1 MFESKKE
8 ILKEYYR
15 MKIDSFRLIS
25 RLAELKSD
33 NVGRY
38 YSNTQTD
45 AFYNTFLLLGFNDGK
60 VYKDVFE
67 REYTKAE
74 NDLYKLL

>member
-25 RLAELKSD
+25 RLGELKSD
-33 NVGRY
+33 NVGKY
-38 YSNTQTD
+38 YSNNQSEP
-45 AFYNTFLLLGFNDGK
+45 FYNTFLLLGFKDGK

-67 REYTKAE
+67 KEYTRAE
-74 NDLYKLL
+74 IDLYKLL